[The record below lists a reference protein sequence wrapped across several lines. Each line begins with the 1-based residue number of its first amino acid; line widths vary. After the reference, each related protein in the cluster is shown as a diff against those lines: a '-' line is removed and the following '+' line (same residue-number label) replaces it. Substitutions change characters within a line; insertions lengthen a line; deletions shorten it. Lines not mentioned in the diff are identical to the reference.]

1 MSEPDRRNSFSSPNG
16 HDSNDSTDD
25 QRSSSSNKSEK
36 RSQEQ
41 NQDHKGQGNEEPNDR
56 QEISQ
61 GGPPASRHIHFR
73 SQANLAQEVKREQP
87 REDPRTEWD
96 KSYGVAIPH
105 RPSMPYSHESAD
117 IADTPVQDRESNEK
131 GEAAKEKQPE
141 EAPPRQPPPEEAE
154 PKTPSLHY
162 AKRRILPV
170 IDKLK
175 QKASQLG
182 DRLGR
187 PTADG
192 DDLHAGVYHADW
204 ASGSQ
209 PPVSDI
215 TDSPHKTDEEKR
227 QDQAQ
232 SSSEAHRLV
241 RDLTQSHSAKRRKT
255 RPMPYPHTGT
265 SYIGGED
272 ESAIDSGLRYRSGG
286 GGILSQLMKLNG
298 GNQQGRGG
306 KPSRT
311 PSQSSL
317 SGPASRSDSESGK
330 QTPGPGKKGKPP
342 KWYKRPPN
350 TSTSTLV
357 GVSDDLSGAST
368 PVSSEVLSAASQR
381 RGNKGERNMTLE
393 DEIRVTVHIAEII
406 CRQRYIMQLCRALML
421 FGAPTHR
428 LEEYMQMTAKVLEVD
443 SQFLYLPGCMI
454 MSFDDPS
461 TRTTEVKLI
470 RVGQGVDLAR
480 LSDTH
485 TIYKNVIHDVIG
497 IEEAVQELDDIMKQN
512 PRFPKWVVV
521 LVYGLA
527 TATVGPFAFN
537 ARPIDIP
544 IIFINGLLVGLMQHL
559 AAPRS
564 VLYSNVFE
572 VTSTVV
578 TSFLARAFGSIPRMV
593 VDGKRQYL
601 FCFSAI
607 AQSSIAL
614 ILPGFLVLCSSLEL
628 QSHQIIAGSIRMVY
642 AIIFSLFLGYGIT
655 VGTTV
660 YGLMDDHA
668 VSDLQCPKI
677 GAFKNPYVQRLPF
690 VTIMTVWLLII
701 NQGKWKQ
708 LPPMTIIALSGYISN
723 YFSTKKLGS
732 NSQVANTVGAFVVG
746 IMGNLYSRL
755 WHGHAATAILPAIF
769 ILVPSG
775 LAATG
780 SLISG
785 VQSADEIKHNISS
798 HGSASSAPG
807 AGLESSSS
815 VFSLGFGMIQVAI
828 GITIGLFIAA
838 LCVYP
843 FGKRRSGLFSF

>member
-1 MSEPDRRNSFSSPNG
+1 MSESERTNASSSPDGQN
-16 HDSNDSTDD
+16 SNNSGDD
-25 QRSSSSNKSEK
+25 K
-36 RSQEQ
+36 RSISPEKLNGRSQG
-41 NQDHKGQGNEEPNDR
+41 QDEEHEEPEHGRDKQR
-56 QEISQ
+56 DS
-61 GGPPASRHIHFR
+61 PPSARHIQFR
-73 SQANLAQEVKREQP
+73 SQANLAQEAQREQP
-87 REDPRTEWD
+87 REDPRAEWD
-96 KSYGVAIPH
+96 RSHNLVIPH
-105 RPSMPYSHESAD
+105 RPSMPYSHDSAD
-117 IADTPVQDRESNEK
+117 IADTPLEDRDQGNQE
-131 GEAAKEKQPE
+131 GEASKEKQPE
-141 EAPPRQPPPEEAE
+141 EPPPEQA
-154 PKTPSLHY
+154 PSEETGPETLSLAY
-162 AKRRILPV
+162 IKRSIRSA
-170 IDKLK
+170 IDKFK
-175 QKASQLG
+175 QKASEIG
-182 DRLGR
+182 ERLGR
-187 PTADG
+187 PTTGG
-192 DDLHAGVYHADW
+192 DDLHPGVYHADW

-209 PPVSDI
+209 PPVSDV
-215 TDSPHKTDEEKR
+215 TDNKNKTDQEKR
-227 QDQAQ
+227 QNQAQ

-241 RDLTQSHSAKRRKT
+241 RDLTQSHSGKRRKT
-255 RPMPYPHTGT
+255 RPKPYPHGGMN
-265 SYIGGED
+265 YIGGED
-272 ESAIDSGLRYRSGG
+272 ESAMESGLRYRSGG
-286 GGILSQLMKLNG
+286 GGILSQLIKLNG
-298 GNQQGRGG
+298 GNEQGGG
-306 KPSRT
+306 GGGMPSRT

-317 SGPASRSDSESGK
+317 SGAASRSDSESGRA
-330 QTPGPGKKGKPP
+330 TPGKKAKPP

-357 GVSDDLSGAST
+357 GASGDLSGAST

-381 RGNKGERNMTLE
+381 RGQQAERKTNLE

-461 TRTTEVKLI
+461 TRTTEVKLV

-485 TIYKNVIHDVIG
+485 LIYKNVIHDVVG
-497 IEEAVQELDDIMKQN
+497 IEEAVQELDDVMKKK
-512 PRFPKWVVV
+512 PRYPKWVVV

-527 TATVGPFAFN
+527 TATVGPFAFS
-537 ARPIDIP
+537 ARPIDLP

-578 TSFLARAFGSIPRMV
+578 TSFLARAFGSIPRTV
-593 VDGKRQYL
+593 IDGKRQYI

-660 YGLMDDHA
+660 YGLMDNGA
-668 VSDLQCPKI
+668 VSDIQCPQT
-677 GAFKNPYVQRLPF
+677 GAFKNPYVQRFPF

-732 NSQVANTVGAFVVG
+732 NSQVANTVGAFTVG

-785 VQSADEIKHNISS
+785 VQSADQIKQNVTS
-798 HGSASSAPG
+798 HGAASSAPG
-807 AGLESSSS
+807 AGLASSSS

-843 FGKRRSGLFSF
+843 YGKRRSGLFSF

>member
-1 MSEPDRRNSFSSPNG
+1 MAEPERRNSYSSSYG
-16 HDSNDSTDD
+16 NDTNNSRDD
-25 QRSSSSNKSEK
+25 QRSVSPERLEK
-36 RSQEQ
+36 Q
-41 NQDHKGQGNEEPNDR
+41 GQGQNREQEESKQRRELP
-56 QEISQ
+56 E
-61 GGPPASRHIHFR
+61 GGPQASRHIHFR
-73 SQANLAQEVKREQP
+73 SQANLAQEAEREQP
-87 REDPRTEWD
+87 HEDPRAEWE
-96 KSYGVAIPH
+96 KSQRLAVPH
-105 RPSMPYSHESAD
+105 QPSMPYYHESAD
-117 IADTPVQDRESNEK
+117 IADTPPQDREGDQK
-131 GEAAKEKQPE
+131 AEAAKETQPE
-141 EAPPRQPPPEEAE
+141 KAQPEPPPPEEAGPE
-154 PKTPSLHY
+154 TLTFQY
-162 AKRRILPV
+162 AKSRIRPA
-170 IDKLK
+170 IEKLK

-182 DRLGR
+182 ERLGR

-192 DDLHAGVYHADW
+192 DDLHPGVYHADW

-215 TDSPHKTDEEKR
+215 TDNPHKTDEEKR
-227 QDQAQ
+227 QNQAQ

-241 RDLTQSHSAKRRKT
+241 RDLTQSHSGKRRKT
-255 RPMPYPHTGT
+255 RPKPHPHGDMT
-265 SYIGGED
+265 YIGGED
-272 ESAIDSGLRYRSGG
+272 ESALESGLRYRSGG
-286 GGILSQLMKLNG
+286 GGILSQLIKLNG

-306 KPSRT
+306 MPSRT

-317 SGPASRSDSESGK
+317 SGPASRSDSDSGR
-330 QTPGPGKKGKPP
+330 QTSGPGKKGKPP

-357 GVSDDLSGAST
+357 GASGDLSGAST

-381 RGNKGERNMTLE
+381 RGQQAERKMNLE

-461 TRTTEVKLI
+461 TRTTEVKLV
-470 RVGQGVDLAR
+470 RVGQGIDLAR

-485 TIYKNVIHDVIG
+485 LIYKNVIHDVIG
-497 IEEAVQELDDIMKQN
+497 IEEAVQELDDIMKKK
-512 PRFPKWVVV
+512 PRYPKWVVV

-527 TATVGPFAFN
+527 TATVGPFAFS

-578 TSFLARAFGSIPRMV
+578 TSFLARAFGSIPRTII
-593 VDGKRQYL
+593 DGKPQYL

-607 AQSSIAL
+607 SQSSIAL

-655 VGTTV
+655 VGTTI
-660 YGLMDDHA
+660 YGLMDNHA
-668 VSDLQCPKI
+668 VSDIQCPQT
-677 GAFKNPYVQRLPF
+677 GAFKNPYVQRFPF

-708 LPPMTIIALSGYISN
+708 LPPMTIIALAGYISN

-732 NSQVANTVGAFVVG
+732 NSQVANTVGAFTVG

-785 VQSADEIKHNISS
+785 VQSADQIKQNISS
-798 HGSASSAPG
+798 HGPASSTPG
-807 AGLESSSS
+807 AGLASSSS

>member
-1 MSEPDRRNSFSSPNG
+1 MSEPHRTNA
-16 HDSNDSTDD
+16 
-25 QRSSSSNKSEK
+25 SSSSDGSDTNDTRDDK
-36 RSQEQ
+36 RSISPEKLNERRQEQ
-41 NQDHKGQGNEEPNDR
+41 GGEHENRNDEELEDGRETQRDGQP
-56 QEISQ
+56 S
-61 GGPPASRHIHFR
+61 SRHIQFR
-73 SQANLAQEVKREQP
+73 SQANLVQEAQREQP
-87 REDPRTEWD
+87 REDPRAEWERPH
-96 KSYGVAIPH
+96 KLVMPH
-105 RPSMPYSHESAD
+105 RPPMPYSHESAD
-117 IADTPVQDRESNEK
+117 IADIPLQDRGQGDQE

-141 EAPPRQPPPEEAE
+141 EQPPEQE
-154 PKTPSLHY
+154 PSKEVSREIPSLEHLR
-162 AKRRILPV
+162 RRIRSTT
-170 IDKLK
+170 DKLK
-175 QKASQLG
+175 RKASEIG
-182 DRLGR
+182 ERLGR
-187 PTADG
+187 PTTGG
-192 DDLHAGVYHADW
+192 DDLHPGVYHADW

-209 PPVSDI
+209 PPVSDV
-215 TDSPHKTDEEKR
+215 TDNMHKTDEEKR
-227 QDQAQ
+227 QHQAQ

-241 RDLTQSHSAKRRKT
+241 RDLTQGHSGKRRKT
-255 RPMPYPHTGT
+255 RPKPYPYGG
-265 SYIGGED
+265 SNYIGGED
-272 ESAIDSGLRYRSGG
+272 ESALESGLRYRSGG
-286 GGILSQLMKLNG
+286 GGILSQLIKLNG
-298 GNQQGRGG
+298 GNQQGGG
-306 KPSRT
+306 GMPSRT
-311 PSQSSL
+311 PSQSSM
-317 SGPASRSDSESGK
+317 SAPASRSDSESG
-330 QTPGPGKKGKPP
+330 QATPGKKAKPP

-357 GVSDDLSGAST
+357 GVSGDLSGAST

-381 RGNKGERNMTLE
+381 RGFQAERKMNLE

-461 TRTTEVKLI
+461 TRTTEVKLV

-480 LSDTH
+480 LADTH
-485 TIYKNVIHDVIG
+485 LIYKNVIHDVIG
-497 IEEAVQELDDIMKQN
+497 IEEAVQELDDVMKKK
-512 PRFPKWVVV
+512 PRYPKWMVV

-544 IIFINGLLVGLMQHL
+544 IIFINGLLVGLMQHV

-578 TSFLARAFGSIPRMV
+578 TSFLARAFGSIPRTV
-593 VDGKRQYL
+593 IDGKRQYL

-655 VGTTV
+655 VGTTI
-660 YGLMDDHA
+660 YGLMDDQA
-668 VSDLQCPKI
+668 VSDIQCPQI
-677 GAFKNPYVQRLPF
+677 GAFKNPYVQRFPF

-708 LPPMTIIALSGYISN
+708 LPPMSIIALSGYISN

-732 NSQVANTVGAFVVG
+732 NSQVANTVGAFTVG

-785 VQSADEIKHNISS
+785 VQSADQIRQNVTS

-807 AGLESSSS
+807 AGLQSSSS

-843 FGKRRSGLFSF
+843 YGKRRSGLFSF

>member
-1 MSEPDRRNSFSSPNG
+1 MSESERRSPCS
-16 HDSNDSTDD
+16 SNDEKDNSGTKDD
-25 QRSSSSNKSEK
+25 QRSVSPERLEMESRRQSTENDTREGEDGK
-36 RSQEQ
+36 
-41 NQDHKGQGNEEPNDR
+41 QGRETPEVSTTP
-56 QEISQ
+56 
-61 GGPPASRHIHFR
+61 RHIHFR
-73 SQANLAQEVKREQP
+73 SQANLAQETRREP
-87 REDPRTEWD
+87 PSKDPRAEWD
-96 KSYGVAIPH
+96 RSHKLLQAH
-105 RPSMPYSHESAD
+105 RPTMPYSHDSAD
-117 IADTPVQDRESNEK
+117 ITDTPLQKRDQHDGEKEEK
-131 GEAAKEKQPE
+131 GKQPE
-141 EAPPRQPPPEEAE
+141 KAPPEQAPAEETGPRTLTLE
-154 PKTPSLHY
+154 ST
-162 AKRRILPV
+162 KRSIRSAT
-170 IDKLK
+170 DKLK
-175 QKASQLG
+175 QKAIQIG
-182 DRLGR
+182 ERLGR
-187 PTADG
+187 ERTGG
-192 DDLHAGVYHADW
+192 DDLNAGVYHADW
-204 ASGSQ
+204 ETGSQ
-209 PPVSDI
+209 PPLADV
-215 TDSPHKTDEEKR
+215 TDNKHKTDEEKR
-227 QDQAQ
+227 QHQAQ

-241 RDLTQSHSAKRRKT
+241 RDLTQSHADKRRKT
-255 RPMPYPHTGT
+255 RPQPYPHRDMNF
-265 SYIGGED
+265 IGGED
-272 ESAIDSGLRYRSGG
+272 ESALESGLRYRSGG

-298 GNQQGRGG
+298 GNQQRRGG
-306 KPSRT
+306 MPSRT

-317 SGPASRSDSESGK
+317 SGPASRSDSESGRA
-330 QTPGPGKKGKPP
+330 TPAKRTEPP

-350 TSTSTLV
+350 TSTSTLA
-357 GVSDDLSGAST
+357 GASGDLSGAST

-381 RGNKGERNMTLE
+381 RGHQAKRKANLE

-461 TRTTEVKLI
+461 TRTTEVKLV
-470 RVGQGVDLAR
+470 RVGQGIDLAR

-485 TIYKNVIHDVIG
+485 LIYKNVIHDVIG
-497 IEEAVQELDDIMKQN
+497 IEEAVQELDDVMKKK
-512 PRFPKWVVV
+512 PRYPKWVVV

-527 TATVGPFAFN
+527 TATVGPFAFS
-537 ARPIDIP
+537 ARPIDMP
-544 IIFINGLLVGLMQHL
+544 IIFLNGLLVGLMQHL

-578 TSFLARAFGSIPRMV
+578 TSFLARAFGSIPWKV
-593 VDGKRQYL
+593 IDGKRHYL

-660 YGLMDDHA
+660 YGLIDNAA
-668 VSDLQCPKI
+668 VSDIQCPQT
-677 GAFKNPYVQRLPF
+677 GAFKNPYVQRFPF

-701 NQGKWKQ
+701 NQGKWRQ
-708 LPPMTIIALSGYISN
+708 LPPMTIIALAGYITN

-732 NSQVANTVGAFVVG
+732 NSQVANTVGAFTVG

-785 VQSADEIKHNISS
+785 VQSADQIKQNVTS
-798 HGSASSAPG
+798 HGMASSAPG
-807 AGLESSSS
+807 AGLASSSS

-843 FGKRRSGLFSF
+843 YGKRRSGLFSF